1 MDLTPFDIDVYQN
14 VFRAVITA
22 NMLSVCVFYGMWRCT
37 KDETRLTNILWV
49 LVPALIAGVLSL

>member
-1 MDLTPFDIDVYQN
+1 MDLTPFDFVVYQN

-22 NMLSVCVFYGMWRCT
+22 NMLSVCVFYGFWRVT

-49 LVPALIAGVLSL
+49 LVPLLIALVLSL